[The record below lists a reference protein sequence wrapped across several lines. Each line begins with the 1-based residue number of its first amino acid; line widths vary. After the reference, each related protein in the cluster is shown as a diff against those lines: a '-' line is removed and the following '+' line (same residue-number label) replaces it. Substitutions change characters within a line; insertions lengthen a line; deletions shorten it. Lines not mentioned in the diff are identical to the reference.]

1 MALRA
6 KIIALKA
13 LEGIL
18 APVIPIPRLVSGSK
32 RQNDSGDYGL
42 ATKMAPEIQTLCS
55 PDSDPNT
62 ACLTFPSSSTL

>member
-32 RQNDSGDYGL
+32 RQNHSGDHGL
-42 ATKMAPEIQTLCS
+42 ATKMAPDIQIGS
-55 PDSDPNT
+55 
-62 ACLTFPSSSTL
+62 CLDTTDTNFMQP